1 MRNPRSIPIARRR
14 AFTLVELI
22 VVIAVIILSLVIIV
36 PAFGRI
42 VESANYSAAVNRV
55 NAAITLAR
63 AEAMK
68 GKQAA
73 VVFFF
78 DLETERTTLYI
89 VERSRTA
96 GALTSRP
103 TRCNP
108 NAFVFTPV
116 RGIAPITLPVGMG
129 VYGLALNNTP
139 SLAAM
144 GEVCDQ
150 RTRELEW
157 YYGEAGYDTRTSSG
171 QLDAPVE
178 RFWIFPRNDARLFID
193 DVDWIEAERDPLL
206 PEWLTASRYAET
218 FMVRFDERGAIL
230 PSVEFGSGA
239 NLVDAFVDFP
249 PQSDL
254 GALAVNTNKSG
265 ALFDPEEYDFQDTVT
280 TRYALSREAQVR
292 SVDYLAV
299 VDLKRLAEETG
310 IEAPWLVRPAS
321 DEVGGAYDDITPLS
335 PNDRK
340 AAFIDGEFA
349 GETTDE
355 RRQFPRSLI
364 HRISRWIDDNADVI
378 AFNRSTGEALRRV
391 AQ

>member
-22 VVIAVIILSLVIIV
+22 VVIAVIILSLVVIV

-89 VERSRTA
+89 VERSRSA
-96 GALTSRP
+96 GALTTLPESV
-103 TRCNP
+103 CNP
-108 NAFVFTPV
+108 SAFVFTPV
-116 RGIAPITLPVGMG
+116 RGLAPITLPVGMG
-129 VYGLALNNTP
+129 VYGLALNAVAQP
-139 SLAAM
+139 AA
-144 GEVCDQ
+144 C
-150 RTRELEW
+150 TREELGW
-157 YYGEAGYDTRTSSG
+157 YRGEAVREA
-171 QLDAPVE
+171 APGLPTLE
-178 RFWIFPRNDARLFID
+178 RFWIFPRNDARLFLD
-193 DVDWIEAERDPLL
+193 DALWAEAERDPFLA
-206 PEWLTASRYAET
+206 EWQIASRYAET

-249 PQSDL
+249 PPSDL
-254 GALAVNTNKSG
+254 GALVVNTDKSG
-265 ALFDPEEYDFQDTVT
+265 ALFDPEQHDFRDTVT
-280 TRYALSREAQVR
+280 NRHALSREAQVR

-299 VDLKRLAEETG
+299 VDLKRLAEATG
-310 IEAPWLVRPAS
+310 IAAPWLVVP
-321 DEVGGAYDDITPLS
+321 DPGDDQVSLPDLLS
-335 PNDRK
+335 ATDRK
-340 AAFIDGEFA
+340 AAFVDGEFRTSTESPA
-349 GETTDE
+349 L
-355 RRQFPRSLI
+355 FPQSLI
-364 HRISRWIDDNADVI
+364 HRISRWIDDNADII

>member
-1 MRNPRSIPIARRR
+1 MCDPRSIPIDRRR
-14 AFTLVELI
+14 AFTLVELL

-68 GKQAA
+68 GKQAG
-73 VVFFF
+73 VVFYF
-78 DLETERTTLYI
+78 DIETERTTLYI
-89 VERSRTA
+89 MERSRTA
-96 GALTSRP
+96 GALTSRI
-103 TRCNP
+103 TNCNP

-129 VYGLALNNTP
+129 VYGLALTAEPRPSECDSRTP
-139 SLAAM
+139 
-144 GEVCDQ
+144 
-150 RTRELEW
+150 ELEW
-157 YYGEAGYDTRTSSG
+157 YRGEAVRFAGSGSSA
-171 QLDAPVE
+171 LE

-193 DVDWIEAERDPLL
+193 DTDWPEAESVPLF
-206 PEWLTASRYAET
+206 PEWLVASRFAET

-230 PSVEFGSGA
+230 PSVEFGAGT

-249 PQSDL
+249 AQSDQ
-254 GALAVNTNKSG
+254 GALTVNPNESG
-265 ALFDPEEYDFQDTVT
+265 SLFDPEEYDFLDTVT

-310 IEAPWLVRPAS
+310 IEAPWLVVPDA
-321 DEVGGAYDDITPLS
+321 GDDQVSLPDLLS
-335 PNDRK
+335 ATDRK
-340 AAFIDGEFA
+340 AAFVDSDFRTSTEA
-349 GETTDE
+349 PT
-355 RRQFPRSLI
+355 RFPRSLI
-364 HRISRWIDDNADVI
+364 HRVSRWIDDNADI
-378 AFNRSTGEALRRV
+378 ISFNRSTGEALRRV
-391 AQ
+391 SQ

>member
-1 MRNPRSIPIARRR
+1 MRDPRSIPIARRR

-78 DLETERTTLYI
+78 DLDTERTTLYI

-96 GALTSRP
+96 GALTTLPESV
-103 TRCNP
+103 CNP

-116 RGIAPITLPVGMG
+116 RGVAPITLPVGMG
-129 VYGLALNNTP
+129 VYGLALNAGVQP
-139 SLAAM
+139 IA
-144 GEVCDQ
+144 C
-150 RTRELEW
+150 TRDELGW
-157 YYGEAGYDTRTSSG
+157 YRGEAVREATPGLSV
-171 QLDAPVE
+171 LE
-178 RFWIFPRNDARLFID
+178 RFWLFPRNDARLFID
-193 DVDWIEAERDPLL
+193 DVDWIEAEDDPFL
-206 PEWLTASRYAET
+206 PAWQTASRYAET

-254 GALAVNTNKSG
+254 GALVVNSDESG
-265 ALFDPEEYDFQDTVT
+265 TRFDPEEYDFLDTVT
-280 TRYALSREAQVR
+280 NRHALSREAQVR

-310 IEAPWLVRPAS
+310 IEAPWLVVPDA
-321 DEVGGAYDDITPLS
+321 GDDQVSLPDLLMPT
-335 PNDRK
+335 DRK
-340 AAFIDGEFA
+340 AAFIDSEFRA
-349 GETTDE
+349 STETPV
-355 RRQFPRSLI
+355 RFPPSLI
-364 HRISRWIDDNADVI
+364 HRISRWIDDNADII